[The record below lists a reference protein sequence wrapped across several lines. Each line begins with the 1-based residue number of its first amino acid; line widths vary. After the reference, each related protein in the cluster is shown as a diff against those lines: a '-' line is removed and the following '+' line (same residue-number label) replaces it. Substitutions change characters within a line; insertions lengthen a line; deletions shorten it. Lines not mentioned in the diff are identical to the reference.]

1 MTNTMAFVTSQ
12 FSCDRIISAGRQVAE
27 KNGCEL
33 VVVGILDA
41 EYTLNPEAIDYLFSC
56 SKKNNAVMRLLFEE
70 DKVAVMRGAIQQYEC
85 RHVVTGMPNSSSSVL
100 YDLWKDFGEKFFYV
114 VDEEGKLVEVARDV
128 EHAGEPAKRKAVNT
142 LFSIL

>member
-1 MTNTMAFVTSQ
+1 MINTMAFVTSQ

-27 KNGCEL
+27 KNNCGL

-41 EYTLNPEAIDYLFSC
+41 EYTLNPEAIDYLFRC

-70 DKVAVMRGAIQQYEC
+70 DKVAVMRNAIRQYEC

-114 VDEEGKLVEVARDV
+114 VDEDGKLVEVAKNVD
-128 EHAGEPAKRKAVNT
+128 HASKSAKRKAVNT
-142 LFSIL
+142 IFSVL